1 MKLFRSSNLF
11 FLAAMLSF
19 STLTIFGQELAFQ
32 ETNLPEKEESVPV
45 KTNYDKSILVD
56 AVFYDD
62 VRFYTIRYNME
73 LLKGKNISFNGS
85 IGLGLIDPDTKSAI
99 FNESSVNSNE
109 IDIVVPL
116 EANLVIGQ
124 KQHKLELG
132 LGANLL
138 FGLEKTE
145 EALTREGTSG
155 IQISQYQ
162 AEQEVTSLWVF
173 SHIAYRYQPKV
184 DGKLFLRAGIMPT
197 IKPYTLNEEVDFNVG
212 LNVGLGYTF

>member
-11 FLAAMLSF
+11 FLVALLSF
-19 STLTIFGQELAFQ
+19 FTLNSYGQEQAPQ
-32 ETNLPEKEESVPV
+32 EANLLEIEESTPA
-45 KTNYDKSILVD
+45 KINYDKSILVD
-56 AVFYDD
+56 AVFYND
-62 VRFYTIRYNME
+62 VRFYTVRYNLE
-73 LLKGKNISFNGS
+73 LLKGKNVSFNGN
-85 IGLGLIDPDTKSAI
+85 IGIGIIDPNSAI
-99 FNESSVNSNE
+99 FNGSSLNPNE

-116 EANLVIGQ
+116 EANLLIGQ

-132 LGANLL
+132 LGTHLL

-145 EALTREGTSG
+145 ETLTREGSSG

-162 AEQEVTSLWVF
+162 AEQEVTSLWLF

-197 IKPYTLNEEVDFNVG
+197 IKPYTLNEEMDFSVG

>member
-19 STLTIFGQELAFQ
+19 FTLNVCGQEIANQ
-32 ETNLPEKEESVPV
+32 EINLLEKEGGTPA
-45 KTNYDKSILVD
+45 KINYAKSILVD

-62 VRFYTIRYNME
+62 VRFYTIRYNLE
-73 LLKGKNISFNGS
+73 LLKGKNISFNGN
-85 IGLGLIDPDTKSAI
+85 IGIGVIDPNSAI
-99 FNESSVNSNE
+99 FNGSSTSSSNE

-116 EANLVIGQ
+116 EANLLIGQ

-132 LGANLL
+132 LGTHLL

-145 EALTREGTSG
+145 ETLTREGSSG

-162 AEQEVTSLWVF
+162 AEQETTSLWVF

-184 DGKLFLRAGIMPT
+184 NGKLFLRAGIMPT
-197 IKPYTLNEEVDFNVG
+197 IKPYTLNKEMDFNVG